1 MTVGFANIMGH
12 QVQAPFLQTREIF
25 EVRERMSRIY
35 KWTALITAQLLAEL
49 PIDVFFSILYFLTWY
64 WTNGFPS
71 DRGGYSFAMIGIIF
85 PLQVVVSRSLAFY
98 SLTV

>member
-1 MTVGFANIMGH
+1 MGH

-35 KWTALITAQLLAEL
+35 KWTALITSQLLAEL
-49 PIDVFFSILYFLTWY
+49 PIDVFMSTLYFLTWY

-71 DRGGYSFAMIGIIF
+71 DRGGYSYVMIGIIY
-85 PLQVVVSRSLAFY
+85 PMQVTASFRLVCQ
-98 SLTV
+98 SLTK